1 MAIESLLQEWQD
13 FLADMGIDKF
23 VRKAKLTEAE
33 YALLVKFQGQLS
45 AQHRSFA
52 MQRDPL
58 SLESLVRQLG
68 LPAEL
73 VQEAMSSLY
82 VKLLAVLPRAKGK

>member
-1 MAIESLLQEWQD
+1 
-13 FLADMGIDKF
+13 MGIDKF

-52 MQRDPL
+52 TQRDPL